1 MHRLPKEA
9 AMTAAFALLLT
20 TLSPLAAVLLT
31 RLGAAAWKSSTWM
44 RRDRK
49 RLRQKRPRPG
59 GRLRRVVPLSEPRL
73 LELGFTRDELRH
85 IFRDP
90 APTPPRAC
98 AGGVEEASQPPT
110 ERPARFAA

>member
-1 MHRLPKEA
+1 
-9 AMTAAFALLLT
+9 MTAAFALLLT

-49 RLRQKRPRPG
+49 RLRQKRTRPG

-90 APTPPRAC
+90 APAPPRAC
-98 AGGVEEASQPPT
+98 AEASEAVSEPPAK
-110 ERPARFAA
+110 RPARCAA